1 MTDWSVIFKTM
12 TTAKPRRRKTVAAK
26 SANGRSAASKAGAT
40 TSTQTGKTA
49 KPANRAARAA
59 ERRTAIIAAG
69 LDEFTARGFAATRLD
84 DVAKRAGVAKGT
96 IYLHFKDKEALFQE
110 LVRTALVPLI
120 GNLMATPAAGGSAR
134 DVLERFAETFVRDV
148 AQTKRGDIVRLIM
161 AEGARFPS
169 LADFY
174 YREVVSRGIAGMRK
188 LIEYGIA
195 RGEIR
200 NARLADFPQIVV
212 APAMVAVMW
221 QGLFGRHA
229 PLDAMAMLKVHLD
242 LIFGERRVS

>member
-1 MTDWSVIFKTM
+1 MKASGSRPRKTATANSAKGRPAASRAGAA
-12 TTAKPRRRKTVAAK
+12 TTA
-26 SANGRSAASKAGAT
+26 
-40 TSTQTGKTA
+40 QTGGTA
-49 KPANRAARAA
+49 GPQNRAARAA
-59 ERRTAIIAAG
+59 QRRAAIVAAG
-69 LDEFTARGFAATRLD
+69 LDEFTARGFVATRLD

-120 GNLMATPAAGGSAR
+120 GNLMTTPAAGGSVR
-134 DVLERFAETFVRDV
+134 EVLERFAETFVREV
-148 AQTKRGDIVRLIM
+148 AGTKRGDVVRLIM

-174 YREVVSRGIAGMRK
+174 FREVVSRGLAGMRA
-188 LIEYGIA
+188 LIEHGIA

-200 NARLADFPQIVV
+200 NERLADFPQIVI

-229 PLDAMAMLKVHLD
+229 PLDAVAMLKVHLD

>member
-1 MTDWSVIFKTM
+1 MKATKPKRRNAA
-12 TTAKPRRRKTVAAK
+12 TANSAK
-26 SANGRSAASKAGAT
+26 GRSATSRAGAI
-40 TSTQTGKTA
+40 STQTGRAA
-49 KPANRAARAA
+49 KPPNRAARAA
-59 ERRTAIIAAG
+59 QRRAAIIAAG

-110 LVRTALVPLI
+110 LVRMALVPLI
-120 GNLMATPAAGGSAR
+120 GNLMTVPAAGGSVR
-134 DVLERFAETFVRDV
+134 EILERFAETFVRDV
-148 AQTKRGDIVRLIM
+148 AGTKRGDIVRLIM
-161 AEGARFPS
+161 AEGTRFPS

-174 YREVVSRGIAGMRK
+174 FREVVSRGLAGMRK
-188 LIEYGIA
+188 LIEYGIE

-200 NARLADFPQIVV
+200 NARLADFPQIVI

-229 PLDAMAMLKVHLD
+229 PLDAVAMLKVHLD
-242 LIFGERRVS
+242 LIFGERRAS

>member
-1 MTDWSVIFKTM
+1 MKA
-12 TTAKPRRRKTVAAK
+12 AKPKRPNAATAK
-26 SANGRSAASKAGAT
+26 SAKGRSATSRAGA
-40 TSTQTGKTA
+40 TSTQTGRAA
-49 KPANRAARAA
+49 KPPDRAARAA
-59 ERRTAIIAAG
+59 QRREAIIAAG

-120 GNLMATPAAGGSAR
+120 ENLMTVPAAGGSVR
-134 DVLERFAETFVRDV
+134 EILERFAETFVRDV
-148 AQTKRGDIVRLIM
+148 AGTKRGDIVRLIM
-161 AEGARFPS
+161 AEGTRFPS

-174 YREVVSRGIAGMRK
+174 FREVVSRGLAGMRK
-188 LIEYGIA
+188 LIEYGIE

-200 NARLADFPQIVV
+200 NARLADFPQIVI

-242 LIFGERRVS
+242 LIFGERRAS

>member
-1 MTDWSVIFKTM
+1 MKA
-12 TTAKPRRRKTVAAK
+12 AKPRRRKTATANSAK
-26 SANGRSAASKAGAT
+26 GRSAASRAGAT
-40 TSTQTGKTA
+40 TSTQTGRTD
-49 KPANRAARAA
+49 PPNRAARAA
-59 ERRTAIIAAG
+59 QRRAAIIAAG

-84 DVAKRAGVAKGT
+84 EVAKRAGVAKGT

-120 GNLMATPAAGGSAR
+120 ENLMTVPAAGGSIR
-134 DVLERFAETFVRDV
+134 EILERFAETFVRDV
-148 AQTKRGDIVRLIM
+148 AGTKRGDIVRLIM
-161 AEGARFPS
+161 AEGTRFPS

-174 YREVVSRGIAGMRK
+174 FREVVSRGLAGMRK

-200 NARLADFPQIVV
+200 NARLADFPQIII

-229 PLDAMAMLKVHLD
+229 PLDAVAMLKVHLD
-242 LIFGERRVS
+242 LIFGEQGVS

>member
-1 MTDWSVIFKTM
+1 MTGWSVILYFMKA
-12 TTAKPRRRKTVAAK
+12 AKPKRRKTVTENSPA
-26 SANGRSAASKAGAT
+26 GRSESKAGAT
-40 TSTQTGKTA
+40 KSPQAGRMA
-49 KPANRAARAA
+49 KPPNRAARAA
-59 ERRTAIIAAG
+59 QRRAAIIAAG

-110 LVRTALVPLI
+110 LVRTALVPVI
-120 GNLMATPAAGGSAR
+120 ANLMTTPAAGGSVR
-134 DVLERFAETFVRDV
+134 EILERFAETFVRDV
-148 AQTKRGDIVRLIM
+148 AETKRGDVVRLIM
-161 AEGARFPS
+161 AEGRRFPS

-174 YREVVSRGIAGMRK
+174 YHEVVSRGLAAMRR
-188 LIEYGIA
+188 LIENGVA

-200 NARLADFPQIVV
+200 DARLADFPQIVV
-212 APAMVAVMW
+212 APAMVALMW

-229 PLDAMAMLKVHLD
+229 PLDAVAMLKAHLD

>member
-1 MTDWSVIFKTM
+1 MMK
-12 TTAKPRRRKTVAAK
+12 AAK
-26 SANGRSAASKAGAT
+26 TKRRNAATANSAKGRSATSTVGAT
-40 TSTQTGKTA
+40 SSQTGRVA
-49 KPANRAARAA
+49 NPPNRAARAA
-59 ERRTAIIAAG
+59 QRRAAIIAAG

-120 GNLMATPAAGGSAR
+120 GNLMTVPAAGGSVR
-134 DVLERFAETFVRDV
+134 EILERFAETFVRDV
-148 AQTKRGDIVRLIM
+148 AGTKRGDIVRLIM
-161 AEGARFPS
+161 AEGTRFPS

-174 YREVVSRGIAGMRK
+174 FREVVSRGLAGMRK
-188 LIEYGIA
+188 LIEYGIE

-200 NARLADFPQIVV
+200 NARLADFPQIVI

-229 PLDAMAMLKVHLD
+229 PLDAVAMLKVHLD
-242 LIFGERRVS
+242 LIFGERRAS

>member
-1 MTDWSVIFKTM
+1 MKAEKPKRRNAA
-12 TTAKPRRRKTVAAK
+12 TANSAK
-26 SANGRSAASKAGAT
+26 GRSATSIVGAT
-40 TSTQTGKTA
+40 SSQTGRAA
-49 KPANRAARAA
+49 KPPNRAARAA
-59 ERRTAIIAAG
+59 QRRAAIIAAG

-120 GNLMATPAAGGSAR
+120 GNLMTVPAAGGSVR
-134 DVLERFAETFVRDV
+134 EILERFAETFVRDV
-148 AQTKRGDIVRLIM
+148 AETKRGDIVRLIM
-161 AEGARFPS
+161 AEGTRFPS

-174 YREVVSRGIAGMRK
+174 FREVVSRGLAGMRK
-188 LIEYGIA
+188 LIEYGIE

-200 NARLADFPQIVV
+200 NARLADFPQIVI

-229 PLDAMAMLKVHLD
+229 PLDAVAMLKVHLD
-242 LIFGERRVS
+242 LIFGERRAS

>member
-26 SANGRSAASKAGAT
+26 SASGRSAASKAGST
-40 TSTQTGKTA
+40 TSTQTGKTS
-49 KPANRAARAA
+49 KPANRAERAA

-69 LDEFTARGFAATRLD
+69 LDEFTTRGFAATRLD

-134 DVLERFAETFVRDV
+134 DVLEQFAETFVRDV